1 MYEIDVGEMEFTEEN
16 NLTES
21 TAGNIFKVTIK

>member
-1 MYEIDVGEMEFTEEN
+1 MYEIDDGEMQWTEDN

-21 TAGNIFKVTIK
+21 TAGNIFEY